1 MTYTKLTLLA
11 AASVIGTAL
20 IAAPHTASAKM
31 GGMSGGGMRG
41 HSGFAAAHIGGTG
54 GFARSGVAVAR
65 PAFVNR
71 PVLAHH
77 AFFPHRRFVRPFFG
91 VGAVYAAGY
100 SCWRWVPTAYGLQ
113 RVWACDY
120 PYYGDY

>member
-1 MTYTKLTLLA
+1 MTYRKLTLLA
-11 AASVIGTAL
+11 AAGVIGTAL
-20 IAAPHTASAKM
+20 MAAPHAASAKM

-41 HSGFAAAHIGGTG
+41 HSGFAAAHIGGG
-54 GFARSGVAVAR
+54 GVARSAFVAR
-65 PAFVNR
+65 PGFVNR
-71 PVLAHH
+71 PALAHR
-77 AFFPHRRFVRPFFG
+77 AFFPHRHFVRPFFG